1 MTATLGQPKMPPA
14 EAGVK
19 LLRHADAIRVCVG
32 ALAAGHISGPAR
44 TKAGYRRFAPHFNR
58 VLHGRNDKPYTMAWL
73 CQNIGSE
80 YSRGQ
85 ATPWITG
92 ALQLLVNLE
101 RGTWTQDDVERV
113 RRGEHGFTAHA
124 LCLQFQKESRKRL
137 KYVRRQTKKRAA
149 PVKRRALGFGHVS
162 F

>member
-1 MTATLGQPKMPPA
+1 MATLGQSKMTPV
-14 EAGVK
+14 EAGAK
-19 LLRHADAIRVCVG
+19 LLRHADAIRMIVG
-32 ALAAGHISGPAR
+32 ALDAGHVSGPKR
-44 TKAGYRRFAPHFNR
+44 TRAGYRRFAPHFDR

-73 CQNIGSE
+73 CQNIGSQ

-101 RGTWTQDDVERV
+101 RGAWSQADIERV
-113 RRGEHGFTAHA
+113 GRGEHGYTAHA
-124 LCLQFQKESRKRL
+124 LCLQFQKESRKRM
-137 KYVRRQTKKRAA
+137 KYVRRQTKKRAK
-149 PVKRRALGFGHVS
+149 PVKRKALGFGHAA